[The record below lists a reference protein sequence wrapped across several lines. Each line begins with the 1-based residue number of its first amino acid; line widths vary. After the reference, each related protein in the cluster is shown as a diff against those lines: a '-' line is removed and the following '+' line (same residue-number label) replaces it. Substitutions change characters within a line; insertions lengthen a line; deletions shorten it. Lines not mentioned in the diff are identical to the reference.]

1 VADDRRFL
9 RSQDRILGGVCAGL
23 AEGFH
28 VDPLWVR
35 ILFVLLVFLQGVGV
49 FLYVVLWLVLPERLE
64 GGATRAGFDSMT
76 VDLKRISGEMQRQF
90 GTTTQGSTTSP
101 TTAAAPDARPQP
113 AWQRQPS
120 IFGMILVVVGLVVLG
135 TNIGVINWAVVWPAA
150 LITIGIVLLVRNM
163 ERRP

>member
-1 VADDRRFL
+1 VVDDRRFF

-28 VDPLWVR
+28 LDPLWVR
-35 ILFVLLVFLQGVGV
+35 ILFIVLVFVQGVGI
-49 FLYVVLWLVLPERLE
+49 FLYVVLWLVMSERVE
-64 GGATRAGFDSMT
+64 GGATRSGFDSMT
-76 VDLKRISGEMQRQF
+76 ADLRRISGDVQRQF
-90 GTTTQGSTTSP
+90 GTGNAGSSAATTTTTSS
-101 TTAAAPDARPQP
+101 DSRPQP

-120 IFGMILVVVGLVVLG
+120 ILGLILVVIGLLILG

-163 ERRP
+163 ERRS